1 MGADV
6 DLHPIVERLL
16 ELRGIGEDA
25 REAFLDPSLRRLAR
39 GDDLPGVRAA
49 VGVILPFV
57 RDGRKI
63 VVFGDY
69 DCDGV
74 CASAILVT
82 TLRRLGADADAF
94 IPDRFKEGY
103 GLTAASI
110 DRLFR
115 EHPSVGLIVTVDNGI
130 SAAREVAELK
140 ARGVSVVVT
149 DHHLPEPDLP
159 VADAL
164 VNPRVAASPGCEELC
179 GAGVAFYLAGAL
191 VQAATSAGIYSGGKF
206 AGPLL
211 VLAGLAT
218 VADLMPLR
226 DQNRILV
233 AQSLACFNRCAPVGL
248 RELLLSAAR
257 VASSAPTSRDYGFLL
272 SPRINAT
279 GRMESAVIAYNL
291 LMEEDRE
298 VARNLAVRVN
308 GLNSLRQTEEREM
321 VVAVQAQVAP
331 GRAAAVARREDG
343 NSGVVGIV
351 AARVMERLRVPVAV
365 AVGDNG
371 SVRAPAGYNAH
382 DALAASS
389 AALER
394 FGGHAAAGGFT
405 LKDGMFEEFKRLFT
419 DACAAQ
425 YAANKEEIERGKVLE
440 PDLWLE
446 PEDLTLEL
454 FDSMQVIAPFGE
466 GNEEPVFGLRSVRF
480 GDAKP
485 IGAEGKH
492 AVFSFVNRAIPRAVW
507 WNHGMDVEAIRAH
520 DVPRDV
526 LFALIVSDYGGDR
539 HLELRL
545 IDVRQGQM
553 GDSKR

>member
-1 MGADV
+1 M
-6 DLHPIVERLL
+6 HPIVERLL
-16 ELRGIGEDA
+16 ELRGIGEDV

-39 GDDLPGVRAA
+39 FDELPGVREA

-57 RDGRKI
+57 RDGREI

-82 TLRRLGADADAF
+82 TLRRLGAKADAF

-110 DRLFR
+110 ERLFR

-149 DHHLPEPDLP
+149 DHHLPGPDLP

-164 VNPRVAASPGCEELC
+164 VNPRVAALPGCEELC

-206 AGPLL
+206 GGPLL

-226 DQNRILV
+226 EQNRILV

-291 LMEEDRE
+291 IMEEDRE

-331 GRAAAVARREDG
+331 GRAAAVARREEG
-343 NSGVVGIV
+343 NSGVAGIV

-425 YAANKEEIERGKVLE
+425 YAANKEEVERGKVLE

-446 PEDLTLEL
+446 PQDLTLEL
-454 FDSMQVIAPFGE
+454 FDAMQVMAPFGE
-466 GNEEPVFGLRSVRF
+466 GNEEPVFGLRAVRF

-492 AVFSFVNRAIPRAVW
+492 AVFSFVNRSIPRAVW
-507 WNHGMDVEAIRAH
+507 WNHGIDVEVIRAH

-526 LFALIVSDYGGDR
+526 LFTLLVSDYGGDR

-545 IDVRQGQM
+545 LDVRHGRSDTLTSPQ
-553 GDSKR
+553 

>member
-1 MGADV
+1 M

-16 ELRGIGEDA
+16 ELRGIGEDV

-39 GDDLPGVRAA
+39 CDELPGVREA

-57 RDGRKI
+57 RDGREI

-82 TLRRLGADADAF
+82 TLRRLGAKADAF

-110 DRLFR
+110 ERLFR

-149 DHHLPEPDLP
+149 DHHLPGPDLP

-164 VNPRVAASPGCEELC
+164 VNPRVAALPGCEELC

-206 AGPLL
+206 GGPLL

-226 DQNRILV
+226 EQNRILV

-257 VASSAPTSRDYGFLL
+257 VASLAPTSRDYGFLL

-291 LMEEDRE
+291 IMEEDRE

-331 GRAAAVARREDG
+331 GRAAAVARREEG
-343 NSGVVGIV
+343 NSGVAGIV

-425 YAANKEEIERGKVLE
+425 YAANKEEVERGKVLE

-446 PEDLTLEL
+446 PQDLTLEL
-454 FDSMQVIAPFGE
+454 FDAMQVMAPFGE
-466 GNEEPVFGLRSVRF
+466 GNEEPVFGLRAVRF

-492 AVFSFVNRAIPRAVW
+492 AVFSFVNRSIPRAVW
-507 WNHGMDVEAIRAH
+507 WNHGIDVEVIRAH

-526 LFALIVSDYGGDR
+526 LFTLLVSDYGGDR

-545 IDVRQGQM
+545 LDVRHGRSDTLTSPQ
-553 GDSKR
+553 

>member
-1 MGADV
+1 M

-16 ELRGIGEDA
+16 ELRGIGGDV

-39 GDDLPGVRAA
+39 CDELPGVREA

-57 RDGRKI
+57 RDGREI

-82 TLRRLGADADAF
+82 TLRRLGAKADAF

-110 DRLFR
+110 ERLFR

-149 DHHLPEPDLP
+149 DHHLPGPDLP

-164 VNPRVAASPGCEELC
+164 VNPRVAALPGCEELC

-191 VQAATSAGIYSGGKF
+191 VQAAMSAGIYSGGKF
-206 AGPLL
+206 GGPLL

-226 DQNRILV
+226 EQNRILV

-291 LMEEDRE
+291 IMEEDRE

-331 GRAAAVARREDG
+331 GRAAAVARREEG
-343 NSGVVGIV
+343 NSGVAGIV

-425 YAANKEEIERGKVLE
+425 YAANKEEVERGKVLE

-446 PEDLTLEL
+446 PQDLTLEL
-454 FDSMQVIAPFGE
+454 FDAMQVMAPFGE
-466 GNEEPVFGLRSVRF
+466 GNEEPVFGLRAVRF

-492 AVFSFVNRAIPRAVW
+492 AVFSFVNRSIPRAVW
-507 WNHGMDVEAIRAH
+507 WNHGIDVEVIRAH

-526 LFALIVSDYGGDR
+526 LFTLLVSDYGGDR

-545 IDVRQGQM
+545 LDVRHGRSDTLTSPQ
-553 GDSKR
+553 

>member
-1 MGADV
+1 M

-25 REAFLDPSLRRLAR
+25 REAFLDPSLRRLVR
-39 GDDLPGVRAA
+39 CDELPGVREA

-57 RDGRKI
+57 RDGREI

-82 TLRRLGADADAF
+82 TLRRLGAKTDAF

-110 DRLFR
+110 ERLFR

-140 ARGVSVVVT
+140 SRGVSVVIT
-149 DHHLPEPDLP
+149 DHHLPGPDLP

-164 VNPRVAASPGCEELC
+164 VNPRVAALPGCEELC

-206 AGPLL
+206 GGPLL

-226 DQNRILV
+226 EQNRILV

-291 LMEEDRE
+291 IMEEDRE

-331 GRAAAVARREDG
+331 GRAAAVARREEG
-343 NSGVVGIV
+343 NSGVAGIV

-425 YAANKEEIERGKVLE
+425 YAANKEEVERGKVLE

-446 PEDLTLEL
+446 PQDLTLEL
-454 FDSMQVIAPFGE
+454 FDAMQVMAPFGE
-466 GNEEPVFGLRSVRF
+466 GNEEPVFGLRAVRF

-492 AVFSFVNRAIPRAVW
+492 AVFSFVNRSIPRAVW
-507 WNHGMDVEAIRAH
+507 WNHGMDVDVIRTH

-526 LFALIVSDYGGDR
+526 LFTLLISDYGGDR

-545 IDVRQGQM
+545 IDVRHGM
-553 GDSKR
+553 SA

>member
-1 MGADV
+1 M

-16 ELRGIGEDA
+16 ELRGIGEDV

-39 GDDLPGVRAA
+39 FDELPGVREA

-57 RDGRKI
+57 RDGREI

-82 TLRRLGADADAF
+82 TLRRLGAKADAF

-110 DRLFR
+110 ERLFR

-149 DHHLPEPDLP
+149 DHHLPGPDLP

-164 VNPRVAASPGCEELC
+164 VNPRVAALPGCEELC

-206 AGPLL
+206 GGPLL

-226 DQNRILV
+226 EQNRILV

-291 LMEEDRE
+291 IMEEDRE

-331 GRAAAVARREDG
+331 GRAAAVARREEG
-343 NSGVVGIV
+343 NSGVAGIV

-425 YAANKEEIERGKVLE
+425 YAANKEEVERGKVLE

-446 PEDLTLEL
+446 PQDLTLEL
-454 FDSMQVIAPFGE
+454 FDAMQVMAPFGE
-466 GNEEPVFGLRSVRF
+466 GNEEPVFGLRAVRF

-492 AVFSFVNRAIPRAVW
+492 AVFSFVNRSIPRAVW
-507 WNHGMDVEAIRAH
+507 WNHGIDVEVIRAH

-526 LFALIVSDYGGDR
+526 LFTLLVSDYGGDR

-545 IDVRQGQM
+545 LDVRHGRSDTLTSPQ
-553 GDSKR
+553 

>member
-1 MGADV
+1 M

-39 GDDLPGVRAA
+39 CDELPGVREA
-49 VGVILPFV
+49 VDVILPFL
-57 RDGRKI
+57 RDGREI

-82 TLRRLGADADAF
+82 TLRRLGANADAF

-110 DRLFR
+110 ERLFR

-149 DHHLPEPDLP
+149 DHHLPGPDLP

-206 AGPLL
+206 GGPLL

-291 LMEEDRE
+291 IMEGDRE

-321 VVAVQAQVAP
+321 AAAVQAQVAP
-331 GRAAAVARREDG
+331 GRAAAVARREEG
-343 NSGVVGIV
+343 NSGVAGIV

-425 YAANKEEIERGKVLE
+425 YAANKEEVERGKVLE

-446 PEDLTLEL
+446 PEELTLEL
-454 FDSMQVIAPFGE
+454 FDAMQVMAPFGE
-466 GNEEPVFGLRSVRF
+466 GNEEPVFGLRAVRF

-492 AVFSFVNRAIPRAVW
+492 AVFSFVNRLIPRAVW
-507 WNHGMDVEAIRAH
+507 WNHGIDVEAIRAH

-526 LFALIVSDYGGDR
+526 LFTLLVSDYGGDR

-545 IDVRQGQM
+545 LDVRHG
-553 GDSKR
+553 SLNAVELAAR

>member
-1 MGADV
+1 M
-6 DLHPIVERLL
+6 HPIVERLL

-25 REAFLDPSLRRLAR
+25 REAFLDPSLRRLVR
-39 GDDLPGVRAA
+39 CDELPGVREA

-57 RDGRKI
+57 RDGREI

-82 TLRRLGADADAF
+82 TLRRLGAKTDAF

-110 DRLFR
+110 ERLFR

-149 DHHLPEPDLP
+149 DHHLPGPDLP

-164 VNPRVAASPGCEELC
+164 VNPRVAALPGCEELC

-206 AGPLL
+206 GGPLL

-257 VASSAPTSRDYGFLL
+257 VASSMPTSRDYGFLL

-321 VVAVQAQVAP
+321 AAAVQAQVAP
-331 GRAAAVARREDG
+331 GRAAAVARREEG
-343 NSGVVGIV
+343 NSGVAGIV

-405 LKDGMFEEFKRLFT
+405 LKEGMIEEFKRLFT

-446 PEDLTLEL
+446 PEELTLEL
-454 FDSMQVIAPFGE
+454 FDAIQVMAPFGE
-466 GNEEPVFGLRSVRF
+466 GNEEPVFGLRAVRF

-485 IGAEGKH
+485 IGSEGKH
-492 AVFSFVNRAIPRAVW
+492 AVFSFVNRLIPRAVW
-507 WNHGMDVEAIRAH
+507 WNHGMDVDVIRTH

-526 LFALIVSDYGGDR
+526 LFTLLVSDYGGDR

-545 IDVRQGQM
+545 LDVRRG
-553 GDSKR
+553 SLNAIELAAR

>member
-1 MGADV
+1 V

-25 REAFLDPSLRRLAR
+25 REAFLDPSLRRLVR
-39 GDDLPGVRAA
+39 CDELPGVREA

-57 RDGRKI
+57 RDGREI

-82 TLRRLGADADAF
+82 TLRRLGAKTDAF

-110 DRLFR
+110 ERLFR

-140 ARGVSVVVT
+140 SRGVSVVIT
-149 DHHLPEPDLP
+149 DHHLPGPDLP

-164 VNPRVAASPGCEELC
+164 VNPRVAALPGCEELC

-206 AGPLL
+206 GGPLL

-226 DQNRILV
+226 EQNRILV

-279 GRMESAVIAYNL
+279 GRMESAAIAYNL
-291 LMEEDRE
+291 IMEEDRE

-331 GRAAAVARREDG
+331 GRAAAVARREEG
-343 NSGVVGIV
+343 NSGVAGIV

-425 YAANKEEIERGKVLE
+425 YAANKEEVERGRVLE

-446 PEDLTLEL
+446 PQDLTLEL
-454 FDSMQVIAPFGE
+454 FDAMQVMAPFGE
-466 GNEEPVFGLRSVRF
+466 GNEEPVFGLRAVRF

-492 AVFSFVNRAIPRAVW
+492 AVFSFVNRSIPRAVW
-507 WNHGMDVEAIRAH
+507 WNHGMDVDVIRTH

-526 LFALIVSDYGGDR
+526 LFTLLISDYGGDR

-545 IDVRQGQM
+545 IDVRHGM
-553 GDSKR
+553 SA

>member
-16 ELRGIGEDA
+16 EIRGIGEDA
-25 REAFLDPSLRRLAR
+25 REAFLDPSLKRLVR
-39 GDDLPGVRAA
+39 GDALPGVREA

-57 RDGRKI
+57 RDGREI

-82 TLRRLGADADAF
+82 TLRRLGANAGAF

-103 GLTAASI
+103 GLTGAAI
-110 DRLFR
+110 ERLFR
-115 EHPSVGLIVTVDNGI
+115 EHPSVGLVVTVDNGI
-130 SAAREVAELK
+130 SAAREVADLRE
-140 ARGVSVVVT
+140 RGVSVVVT
-149 DHHLPEPDLP
+149 DHHLPGPDLP

-179 GAGVAFYLAGAL
+179 GAGVAFYLSGAL
-191 VQAATSAGIYSGGKF
+191 VQAASSAGIYSGGKF
-206 AGPLL
+206 GGPLL

-233 AQSLACFNRCAPVGL
+233 AQSLECFGRCAPVGL
-248 RELLLSAAR
+248 RELMLSAAR
-257 VASSAPTSRDYGFLL
+257 VASSAPTSHDYGFLL

-321 VVAVQAQVAP
+321 AAAVQAQVAP
-331 GRAAAVARREDG
+331 GRAAAVARQEDG
-343 NSGVVGIV
+343 NSGVAGIV
-351 AARVMERLRVPVAV
+351 AARVMERLRLPVAV
-365 AVGDNG
+365 AVGDSG

-394 FGGHAAAGGFT
+394 FGGHAAAGGFS
-405 LKDGMFEEFKRLFT
+405 LKAGMFEEFKRLFT

-425 YAANKEEIERGKVLE
+425 YAANKEEIERGKVLG

-446 PEDLTLEL
+446 PGDLTLEL
-454 FDSMQVIAPFGE
+454 FDAIQVMAPFGE
-466 GNEEPVFGLRSVRF
+466 GNEEPVFGLRGVRF
-480 GDAKP
+480 GEARP
-485 IGAEGKH
+485 IGSDGRH
-492 AVFSFVNRAIPRAVW
+492 AVFSFVNRSIPRAVW
-507 WNHGMDVEAIRAH
+507 WNHGMDVETIRAH

-545 IDVRQGQM
+545 LDVRCAR
-553 GDSKR
+553 SA

>member
-1 MGADV
+1 M

-39 GDDLPGVRAA
+39 CDELPGVREA

-57 RDGRKI
+57 RDGREI

-82 TLRRLGADADAF
+82 TLRRLGAKADAF

-110 DRLFR
+110 ERLFR

-149 DHHLPEPDLP
+149 DHHLPGPDLP

-164 VNPRVAASPGCEELC
+164 VNPRVAALPGCEELC

-191 VQAATSAGIYSGGKF
+191 VQAAMSAGIYSGGKF
-206 AGPLL
+206 GGPLL

-226 DQNRILV
+226 EQNRILV

-291 LMEEDRE
+291 IMEEDRE

-331 GRAAAVARREDG
+331 GRAAAVARREEG
-343 NSGVVGIV
+343 NSGVAGIV

-425 YAANKEEIERGKVLE
+425 YAANKEEVERGKVLE
-440 PDLWLE
+440 PDLGLE
-446 PEDLTLEL
+446 PQDLTLEL
-454 FDSMQVIAPFGE
+454 FDAMQVMAPFGE
-466 GNEEPVFGLRSVRF
+466 GNEEPVFGLRAVRF

-492 AVFSFVNRAIPRAVW
+492 AVFSFVNRSIPRAVW
-507 WNHGMDVEAIRAH
+507 WNHGIDVEVIRAH

-526 LFALIVSDYGGDR
+526 LFTLLVSDYGGDR
-539 HLELRL
+539 HLELCL
-545 IDVRQGQM
+545 LDVRHGRSDTLTSPQ
-553 GDSKR
+553 

>member
-1 MGADV
+1 M

-39 GDDLPGVRAA
+39 CDELPGVREA

-57 RDGRKI
+57 RDGREI

-82 TLRRLGADADAF
+82 TLRRLGAKADAF

-110 DRLFR
+110 ERLFR

-149 DHHLPEPDLP
+149 DHHLPGPDLP

-164 VNPRVAASPGCEELC
+164 VNPRVAALPGCEELC

-191 VQAATSAGIYSGGKF
+191 VQAAMSAGIYSGGKF
-206 AGPLL
+206 GGPLL

-226 DQNRILV
+226 EQNRILV

-291 LMEEDRE
+291 IMEEDRE

-331 GRAAAVARREDG
+331 GRAAAVARREEG
-343 NSGVVGIV
+343 NSGVAGIV

-425 YAANKEEIERGKVLE
+425 YAANKEEVERGKVLE

-446 PEDLTLEL
+446 PQDLTLEL
-454 FDSMQVIAPFGE
+454 FDAMQVMAPFGE
-466 GNEEPVFGLRSVRF
+466 GNEEPVFGLRAVRF

-492 AVFSFVNRAIPRAVW
+492 AVFSFVNRSIPRAVW
-507 WNHGMDVEAIRAH
+507 WNHGIDVEVIRAH

-526 LFALIVSDYGGDR
+526 LFTLLVSDYGGDR
-539 HLELRL
+539 HLELCL
-545 IDVRQGQM
+545 LDVRHGRSDTLTSPQ
-553 GDSKR
+553 

>member
-1 MGADV
+1 M

-25 REAFLDPSLRRLAR
+25 REAFLDPSLRRLVR
-39 GDDLPGVRAA
+39 CDELPGVREA

-57 RDGRKI
+57 RDGREI

-82 TLRRLGADADAF
+82 TLRRLGAKTDAF

-110 DRLFR
+110 ERLFR

-140 ARGVSVVVT
+140 SRGVSVVIT
-149 DHHLPEPDLP
+149 DHHLPGPDLP

-164 VNPRVAASPGCEELC
+164 VNPRVAALPGCEELC

-206 AGPLL
+206 GGPLL

-226 DQNRILV
+226 EQNRILV

-279 GRMESAVIAYNL
+279 GRMESAAIAYNL
-291 LMEEDRE
+291 IMEEDRE

-331 GRAAAVARREDG
+331 GRAAAVARREEG
-343 NSGVVGIV
+343 NSGVAGIV

-425 YAANKEEIERGKVLE
+425 YAANKEEVERGRVLE

-446 PEDLTLEL
+446 PQDLTLEL
-454 FDSMQVIAPFGE
+454 FDAMQVMAPFGE
-466 GNEEPVFGLRSVRF
+466 GNEEPVFGLRAVRF

-492 AVFSFVNRAIPRAVW
+492 AVFSFVNRSIPRAVW
-507 WNHGMDVEAIRAH
+507 WNHGMDVDVIRTH

-526 LFALIVSDYGGDR
+526 LFTLLISDYGGDR

-545 IDVRQGQM
+545 IDVRHGM
-553 GDSKR
+553 SA

>member
-1 MGADV
+1 M

-16 ELRGIGEDA
+16 ELRGIGKDA

-39 GDDLPGVRAA
+39 CDELPGVREA

-57 RDGRKI
+57 RDGREI

-82 TLRRLGADADAF
+82 TLRRLGAKADAF

-110 DRLFR
+110 ERLFR

-149 DHHLPEPDLP
+149 DHHLPGPDLP

-164 VNPRVAASPGCEELC
+164 VNPRVAALPGCEELC

-206 AGPLL
+206 GGPLL

-226 DQNRILV
+226 EQNRILV

-291 LMEEDRE
+291 IMEEDRE

-331 GRAAAVARREDG
+331 GRAAAVARREEG
-343 NSGVVGIV
+343 NSGVAGIV

-425 YAANKEEIERGKVLE
+425 YAANKEEVERGKVLE

-446 PEDLTLEL
+446 PQDLTLEL
-454 FDSMQVIAPFGE
+454 FDAMQVMAPFGE
-466 GNEEPVFGLRSVRF
+466 GNEEPVFGLRAVRF

-492 AVFSFVNRAIPRAVW
+492 AVFSFVNRSIPRAVW
-507 WNHGMDVEAIRAH
+507 WNHGIDVEVIRAH

-526 LFALIVSDYGGDR
+526 LFTLLVSDYGGDR

-545 IDVRQGQM
+545 LDVRHGRSDTLTSPQ
-553 GDSKR
+553 

>member
-1 MGADV
+1 M
-6 DLHPIVERLL
+6 HPIVERLL
-16 ELRGIGEDA
+16 ELRGIGGDV

-39 GDDLPGVRAA
+39 CDELPGVREA

-57 RDGRKI
+57 RDGREI

-82 TLRRLGADADAF
+82 TLRRLGAKADAF

-110 DRLFR
+110 ERLFR

-149 DHHLPEPDLP
+149 DHHLPGPDLP

-164 VNPRVAASPGCEELC
+164 VNPRVAALPGCEELC

-206 AGPLL
+206 GGPLL

-226 DQNRILV
+226 EQNRILV

-291 LMEEDRE
+291 IMEEDRE

-331 GRAAAVARREDG
+331 GRAAAVARREEG
-343 NSGVVGIV
+343 NSGVAGIV

-425 YAANKEEIERGKVLE
+425 YAANKEEVERGKVLE

-446 PEDLTLEL
+446 PQDLTLEL
-454 FDSMQVIAPFGE
+454 FDAMQVMAPFGE
-466 GNEEPVFGLRSVRF
+466 GNEEPVFGLRAVRF

-492 AVFSFVNRAIPRAVW
+492 AVFSFVNRSIPRAVW
-507 WNHGMDVEAIRAH
+507 WNHGIDVEVIRAH

-526 LFALIVSDYGGDR
+526 LFTLLVSDYGGDR

-545 IDVRQGQM
+545 LDVRHGRSDTLTSPQ
-553 GDSKR
+553 

>member
-1 MGADV
+1 M

-16 ELRGIGEDA
+16 ELRGIGGDV

-39 GDDLPGVRAA
+39 CDELPGVREA

-57 RDGRKI
+57 RDGREI

-82 TLRRLGADADAF
+82 TLRRLGAKADAF

-110 DRLFR
+110 ERLFR

-149 DHHLPEPDLP
+149 DHHLPGPDLP

-164 VNPRVAASPGCEELC
+164 VNPRVAALPGCEELC

-206 AGPLL
+206 GGPLL

-226 DQNRILV
+226 EQNRILV

-291 LMEEDRE
+291 IMEEDRE

-331 GRAAAVARREDG
+331 GRAAAVARREEG
-343 NSGVVGIV
+343 NSGVAGIV

-371 SVRAPAGYNAH
+371 SVRAPAGYNVH

-425 YAANKEEIERGKVLE
+425 YAANKEEVERGKVLE

-446 PEDLTLEL
+446 PQDLTLEL
-454 FDSMQVIAPFGE
+454 FDAMQVMAPFGE
-466 GNEEPVFGLRSVRF
+466 GNEEPVFGLRAVRF

-492 AVFSFVNRAIPRAVW
+492 AVFSFVNRSIPRAVW
-507 WNHGMDVEAIRAH
+507 WNHGIDVEVIRAH

-526 LFALIVSDYGGDR
+526 LFTLLVSDYGGDR

-545 IDVRQGQM
+545 LDVRHGRSDTLTSPQ
-553 GDSKR
+553 

>member
-1 MGADV
+1 M

-16 ELRGIGEDA
+16 ELRGIGGDV

-39 GDDLPGVRAA
+39 CDELPGVREA

-57 RDGRKI
+57 RDGREI

-82 TLRRLGADADAF
+82 TLRRLGAKADAF

-110 DRLFR
+110 ERLFR

-149 DHHLPEPDLP
+149 DHHLPGPDLP

-164 VNPRVAASPGCEELC
+164 VNPRVAALPGCEELC

-206 AGPLL
+206 GGPLL

-226 DQNRILV
+226 EQNRILV

-291 LMEEDRE
+291 IMEEDRE

-331 GRAAAVARREDG
+331 GRAAAVARREEG
-343 NSGVVGIV
+343 NSGVAGIV

-425 YAANKEEIERGKVLE
+425 YAANKEEVERGKVLE

-446 PEDLTLEL
+446 PQDLTLEL
-454 FDSMQVIAPFGE
+454 FDAMQVMAPFGE
-466 GNEEPVFGLRSVRF
+466 GNEEPVFGLRAVRF

-492 AVFSFVNRAIPRAVW
+492 AVFSFVNRSIPRAVW
-507 WNHGMDVEAIRAH
+507 WNHGIDVEVIRAH

-526 LFALIVSDYGGDR
+526 LFTLLVSDYGGDR

-545 IDVRQGQM
+545 LDVRHGRSDTLTSPQ
-553 GDSKR
+553 